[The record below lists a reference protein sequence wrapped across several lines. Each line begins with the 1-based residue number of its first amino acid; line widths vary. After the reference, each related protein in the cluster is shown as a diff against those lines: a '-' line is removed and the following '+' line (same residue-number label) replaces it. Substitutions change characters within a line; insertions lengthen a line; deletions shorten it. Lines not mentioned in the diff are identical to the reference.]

1 MAGKRYVFLSEQ
13 FHNRFPLSKYPE
25 LEAKETRP
33 FIQVCVEIE
42 GVKFAI
48 PLRSNIN
55 HPYAFWT
62 DKANKCGADYT
73 KAVVIKNDG
82 YIDTSTRPYI
92 RPNEFKALRGKSY
105 EIKKGMIGY
114 IKKYKK
120 AKTNLSIPRN
130 ERLVRFSTLQYFEEY
145 IYQICNN

>member
-1 MAGKRYVFLSEQ
+1 MKRFVFLSEQ
-13 FHNRFPLSKYPE
+13 FHNHFPLSCYPE

-42 GVKFAI
+42 GVRFAI

-55 HPYAFWT
+55 HPFAFWT
-62 DKANKCGADYT
+62 DKANRCGVDFS
-73 KAVVIKNDG
+73 KAVVIEKDG
-82 YIDTSTRPYI
+82 YIDTTVRPYI
-92 RPNEFKALRGKSY
+92 RPNEFKALKGKDY
-105 EIKKGMIGY
+105 ELKKGMIRY

-120 AKTNLSIPRN
+120 ARTNLSIPRN

-145 IYQICNN
+145 IMDICKG